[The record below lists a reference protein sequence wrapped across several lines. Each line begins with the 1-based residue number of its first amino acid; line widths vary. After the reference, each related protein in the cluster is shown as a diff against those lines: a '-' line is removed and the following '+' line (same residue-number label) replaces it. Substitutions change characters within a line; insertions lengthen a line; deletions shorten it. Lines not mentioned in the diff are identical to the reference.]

1 MIHAIIK
8 SNRFIRFL
16 VVGGLNTLFGFVVYS
31 ILALSD
37 LSTLMVLIVS
47 NLIGIAFNFV
57 TTGGLVFRDMSLT
70 KIPQFLICYG
80 VIFVIYL
87 ELIQWL
93 SPIFGGRI
101 VAMAII
107 VLPMAVLTYLMQSWF
122 VFGDKLSFMGN
133 VIKQHLPQLL
143 TANFSITKRK
153 IVYVLFMFV
162 ISAAAFCNFQL
173 VTSSFYHIDMDFLM
187 DTWELIKEAGG
198 K

>member
-1 MIHAIIK
+1 MQVFK

-37 LSTLMVLIVS
+37 LS
-47 NLIGIAFNFV
+47 NLIGIAFNFI
-57 TTGGLVFRDMSLT
+57 TTGGLVFRDMSLN

-80 VIFVIYL
+80 VIFLFYL

-93 SPIFGGRI
+93 SPIIGGRI

-107 VLPMAVLTYLMQSWF
+107 VLPMAVLTYFMQSWF

-133 VIKQHLPQLL
+133 VIKQHH
-143 TANFSITKRK
+143 
-153 IVYVLFMFV
+153 
-162 ISAAAFCNFQL
+162 AAIFALQP
-173 VTSSFYHIDMDFLM
+173 
-187 DTWELIKEAGG
+187 
-198 K
+198 

>member
-1 MIHAIIK
+1 MQIFK
-8 SNRFIRFL
+8 SNRFVRFL

-57 TTGGLVFRDMSLT
+57 TTGGLVFRDMRLT
-70 KIPQFLICYG
+70 KIPLFLICYG
-80 VIFVIYL
+80 VIFIIYL

-107 VLPMAVLTYLMQSWF
+107 VLPMAVLTYFIQSWF
-122 VFGDKLSFMGN
+122 VFGDKLSFMEN
-133 VIKQHLPQLL
+133 VIKKHLPRFL
-143 TANFSITKRK
+143 TAKFSFNNRK
-153 IVYVLFMFV
+153 IAYLVFTFA
-162 ISAAAFCNFQL
+162 IFTAAFCNFQL
-173 VTSSFYHIDMDFLM
+173 ITSSFYHIDVAYLLKALESIKQA
-187 DTWELIKEAGG
+187 WEIK
-198 K
+198 